1 VLPDSLSGSRV
12 SHESKLMRDRYW
24 LPAAVAAI
32 VVALMLTGCT
42 PLEPRHPS
50 PHTSS
55 VPAPATPTAAPS
67 ALAPSVVGDAAV
79 AATDRVAVY
88 TEPHGSLLATFANP
102 QRSGAPLTFLVVDD
116 NRDGWLKV
124 ELPQRP
130 NGSTGWVSAASV
142 SLQRLVYGLRASTRD
157 NTLSLFKDSVLVTTY
172 SVATGTGG
180 TPTPH
185 GSFYL
190 TELLQP
196 TNTGYGP
203 YAFGLSAFSEVL
215 SNFGGGPGQIGLHGT
230 EDAASIGRAA
240 SHGCIRMSNA
250 DITALAALLPLG
262 TPIVIE

>member
-1 VLPDSLSGSRV
+1 MHDRTRLLSV
-12 SHESKLMRDRYW
+12 
-24 LPAAVAAI
+24 VAAI
-32 VVALMLTGCT
+32 TLVLSGCT
-42 PLEPRHPS
+42 PAASPHPV
-50 PHTSS
+50 PHTSE
-55 VPAPATPTAAPS
+55 APVHTSPTAASSVP
-67 ALAPSVVGDAAV
+67 APSVVGDAAV
-79 AATDRVAVY
+79 ATADHVSVSEAPDGKVV
-88 TEPHGSLLATFANP
+88 ATFANP
-102 QRSGAPLTFLVVDD
+102 QPSGAPLTFLVVAVQG
-116 NRDGWLKV
+116 GWLEV

-130 NGSTGWVSAASV
+130 NGSSGWISAASV
-142 SLQRLVYGLRASTRD
+142 SLHSLEYSLRASTRD

>member
-1 VLPDSLSGSRV
+1 MRSAGTAASDSTHVQRA
-12 SHESKLMRDRYW
+12 R
-24 LPAAVAAI
+24 A
-32 VVALMLTGCT
+32 
-42 PLEPRHPS
+42 RHTDPV
-50 PHTSS
+50 PS
-55 VPAPATPTAAPS
+55 VP
-67 ALAPSVVGDAAV
+67 APSVVGDAAV
-79 AATDRVAVY
+79 ASTKRVAVY
-88 TEPHGSLLATFANP
+88 TAPHGSLLATFVNP

-116 NRDGWLKV
+116 DGDGWLKV

-130 NGSTGWVSAASV
+130 NGSTGWVSADSV
-142 SLQRLVYGLRASTRD
+142 SLQRLAYSLRASTRD
-157 NTLSLFKDSVLVTTY
+157 NTLSLFKDSVLVATY

-196 TNTGYGP
+196 TNGGYGP

>member
-1 VLPDSLSGSRV
+1 
-12 SHESKLMRDRYW
+12 
-24 LPAAVAAI
+24 
-32 VVALMLTGCT
+32 
-42 PLEPRHPS
+42 HPI
-50 PHTSS
+50 PHMSS
-55 VPAPATPTAAPS
+55 VPAPATPTPS
-67 ALAPSVVGDAAV
+67 PSVPAPSVVGDAAV
-79 AATDRVAVY
+79 ASADLVAVY
-88 TEPHGSLLATFANP
+88 TAPHGGLLATFVNP

-116 NRDGWLKV
+116 DGDGWLKV

-130 NGSTGWVSAASV
+130 NGSTGWVSADSV
-142 SLQRLVYGLRASTRD
+142 TLQRLVYSLRASTRD
-157 NTLSLFKDSVLVTTY
+157 NTLSLFKDSVLVATY
-172 SVATGTGG
+172 AVATGTGG

-196 TNTGYGP
+196 TNGGYGP